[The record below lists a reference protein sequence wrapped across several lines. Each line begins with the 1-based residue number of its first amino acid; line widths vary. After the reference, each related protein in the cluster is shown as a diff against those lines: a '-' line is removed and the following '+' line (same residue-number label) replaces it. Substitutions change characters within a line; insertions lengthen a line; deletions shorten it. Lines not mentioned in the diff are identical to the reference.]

1 MQVIP
6 VDIVDEMKSSYID
19 YAMSVIVGRAIPDV
33 RDGLKPVQRRILYA
47 MHEMGLLSNRPHR
60 KSARVVGEV
69 LGKYHP
75 HGDTAVYD
83 ALVRMAQ
90 DFTLRYPLV
99 DGQGNFGSI
108 DGDSPA
114 AMRYTEVRLSKIA
127 EEMLADIEKETVDFA
142 PNFDESLEEPT
153 VLPAR
158 IPNLL
163 INGSSGIAVGMATSI
178 PPHNLGEVVDALIHL
193 LKGGDTSVDALMRII
208 KGPDFPTAGIIV
220 GKEGIRQAY
229 TSGRGKVT
237 IRGRVKVEDNR
248 IVITEIPYQVN
259 KAKLVEQIAGLVK
272 EKKLEG
278 IKAVRDESD
287 RDGVRVVIELKDAN
301 PDVLIKRLYKFSS
314 LETSFGIINLVLV
327 DGKPR
332 ILTLEGLLRTFI
344 DHRRD
349 VVVRRTEYELKKA
362 EERFHIV
369 DGLKIALKNIDE
381 VIRIIKGSENT
392 DIARKSLMT
401 RFDLSEEQANAILAM
416 RLQRL
421 TALETEKLEEEYRT
435 LESKISYCREL
446 LSDEKKIDG
455 VIIQELEELKE
466 KYADSR
472 KTEIMERVEEITEE
486 DYIPDDR
493 VVVLFTSKGFVKR
506 ILVDEFRVQRKGGK
520 GVIGVG
526 EGDTAELSVY
536 AKNRDI
542 LLMFSAKGRAYWIHA
557 YQIERGDRY
566 SRGSSVNSL
575 ISLGDEDRIV
585 AVIPLRSFRGDAVIA
600 TRKGYIKR
608 VSLKRFVNA
617 KRGGITAVSLDS
629 GDEVSSVC
637 TAHGELMV
645 VTKHG
650 RALRFSQKDVR
661 TMGRTARGV
670 RGIRLRQGDEV
681 VSILPLRYN
690 DVLILSDRGYGK
702 RVRKGEFTV
711 HRRGGMGVIC
721 LPEVAGSVAGV
732 FDVEGDEEVIAFTRS
747 GMAIRFR
754 VKEIPRK
761 GRTARGVIVTRDGIR
776 MASVLRS
783 EKKFK

>member
-19 YAMSVIVGRAIPDV
+19 YAMSVIVGRAIPDA

-47 MHEMGLLSNRPHR
+47 MHEMGLSSNRPHR

-90 DFTLRYPLV
+90 DFSLRYPLV

-108 DGDSPA
+108 DGDSAA
-114 AMRYTEVRLSKIA
+114 AMRYTEVRLSSIA
-127 EEMLADIEKETVDFA
+127 EEMLKDIEKETVDFI

-153 VLPAR
+153 VLPSG

-178 PPHNLGEVVDALIHL
+178 PPHNFGEVVDAVIHIL
-193 LKGGDTSVDALMRII
+193 RGGDTSVESLMNII
-208 KGPDFPTAGIIV
+208 RGPDFPTAGVILGV
-220 GKEGIRQAY
+220 DGIRQAY
-229 TSGRGKVT
+229 ASGRGKIT
-237 IRGRVKVEDNR
+237 LRGRVTVEENR
-248 IVITEIPYQVN
+248 IVITEIPYQIN

-287 RDGVRVVIELKDAN
+287 RDGIRVVLELRGAN
-301 PDVLIKRLYKFSS
+301 PDVIVKRLYKFSN

-327 DGKPR
+327 NGKPR

-344 DHRRD
+344 DHRREI
-349 VVVRRTEYELKKA
+349 VIRRTKFELRKA

-369 DGLKIALKNIDE
+369 EGLKIALQNIDE

-392 DIARKSLMT
+392 DTARKSLVG
-401 RFDLSEEQANAILAM
+401 RFELTEQQANAILGM

-421 TALETEKLEEEYRT
+421 TALETEKLEEEYRS
-435 LESKISYCREL
+435 LEARIAYCKEL
-446 LSDEKKIDG
+446 LADEKKIDE
-455 VIIQELEELKE
+455 VIVEELEKLKE
-466 KYADSR
+466 RYADPR
-472 KTEIMERVEEITEE
+472 RTEIIEKVEEITEE

-493 VVVLFTSKGFVKR
+493 VIVLFTSKGFVKR

-526 EGDTAELSVY
+526 EGDSAELSAY
-536 AKNRDI
+536 AKNRDM
-542 LLMFSAKGRAYWIHA
+542 LLMFSARGRAYWIHA

-566 SRGSSVNSL
+566 SGGSSIHSL
-575 ISLGDEDRIV
+575 ISLGEEDRIV
-585 AVIPLRSFRGDAVIA
+585 SIIPLRSFKGDAVIA
-600 TRKGYIKR
+600 TRKGYIKK
-608 VSLKRFVNA
+608 VNLTRFVNA
-617 KRGGITAVSLDS
+617 KRAGITAISLDS
-629 GDEVSSVC
+629 GDEVASAC
-637 TAHGELMV
+637 RTHGELMI
-645 VTKHG
+645 VTKKG
-650 RALRFSQKDVR
+650 RALRFSEKDVR

-670 RGIRLRQGDEV
+670 RGVRLRRGDEV
-681 VSILPLRYN
+681 VAVLALKYD
-690 DVLILSDRGYGK
+690 DVLILGGNGYGK
-702 RVRKGEFTV
+702 KVRKEEFTI

-721 LPEVAGSVAGV
+721 LPEVAGGVAGA
-732 FDVEGDEEVIAFTRS
+732 FDVKGDEEVIAFTKS

-754 VKEIPRK
+754 VMEIPRK
-761 GRTARGVIVTRDGIR
+761 GRTARGVIVTRDGIK
-776 MASVLRS
+776 MATTIRP
-783 EKKFK
+783 